1 MRPRGLRLPK
11 VHSHLVAHRCFSRC
25 ARRVYQKTIVFSS
38 VWISLVLLVGL
49 WFALDNVENPA
60 AAGGGSDGS
69 GGDGEDIF
77 VRGPNTYEI
86 LVVVVFV
93 VVEIMVR

>member
-1 MRPRGLRLPK
+1 M
-11 VHSHLVAHRCFSRC
+11 
-25 ARRVYQKTIVFSS
+25 YQKTIVFSS